1 MHDFLK
7 LLTNIFFNYYFFFL
21 RPCYPFQTVSTHD
34 LVKLDMKLSL
44 HAFYLSKIGDAALV
58 WNGFG
63 VLLCRQHL
71 RDMWTE
77 KARKTMG
84 RLS

>member
-1 MHDFLK
+1 M
-7 LLTNIFFNYYFFFL
+7 
-21 RPCYPFQTVSTHD
+21 HD

-44 HAFYLSKIGDAALV
+44 HAFYLSKIGGAALV

-63 VLLCRQHL
+63 VLLCHQHL

>member
-1 MHDFLK
+1 M
-7 LLTNIFFNYYFFFL
+7 
-21 RPCYPFQTVSTHD
+21 HD

-44 HAFYLSKIGDAALV
+44 HAFYLSKIGGAALV

-71 RDMWTE
+71 RDIWTE
-77 KARKTMG
+77 KARKTMEK
-84 RLS
+84 LS